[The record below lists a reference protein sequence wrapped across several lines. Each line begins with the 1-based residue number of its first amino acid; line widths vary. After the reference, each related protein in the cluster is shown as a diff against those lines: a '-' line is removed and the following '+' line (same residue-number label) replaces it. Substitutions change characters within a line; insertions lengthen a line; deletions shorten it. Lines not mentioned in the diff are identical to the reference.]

1 MRSIPPTGSRPC
13 PFESRQTFQGMY
25 DQLVGTITI
34 VGTALSFVIGLIG
47 ILNFVNTM
55 LTSVVTRQ
63 REFAMME
70 AVGMTG
76 KQLRRMLILEGMFYA
91 LWTVVFS
98 VIVGSLF
105 SLVVIKGISNGLW
118 LLQYRFTVLPMAIAV
133 PILLLIGFLVPFVIA
148 ARQKKESL
156 VEQMRNRRI

>member
-1 MRSIPPTGSRPC
+1 
-13 PFESRQTFQGMY
+13 
-25 DQLVGTITI
+25 
-34 VGTALSFVIGLIG
+34 
-47 ILNFVNTM
+47 M

-98 VIVGSLF
+98 VISGKSVF
-105 SLVVIKGISNGLW
+105 PW
-118 LLQYRFTVLPMAIAV
+118 W
-133 PILLLIGFLVPFVIA
+133 
-148 ARQKKESL
+148 
-156 VEQMRNRRI
+156 